1 MVLTQKQS
9 QKVVVNI
16 GHVPRK
22 RRRQTKNLRREAF
35 QRITKQNLVEA
46 SRREGVSKALQ
57 SYGHKLPQHMPYETL
72 DRAMHHTSHSILF
85 DIPERQRQSE
95 VKPFTTPEAMKGAVR
110 PYLKSDNSP
119 RRRQQR
125 ETTQAALAGIQR
137 ELGEQ
142 RLKVIRRRV
151 GTRET
156 QALQPATLQAKLS
169 PRGRTRGESERLGLL
184 RSPLKSYSSS
194 SESDRP
200 PASPGMPRGIPAQRL
215 QQLQE
220 KIQSIQGESRT
231 ERFRNL
237 QQQLSVATQQRPRSS
252 LRQSLESARA
262 NTSQ

>member
-46 SRREGVSKALQ
+46 SRREGVSKALE

-151 GTRET
+151 GTRELK
-156 QALQPATLQAKLS
+156 ALQPATLQAKLS
-169 PRGRTRGESERLGLL
+169 PRARTRGDSERLGLL
-184 RSPLKSYSSS
+184 RTPDKSY
-194 SESDRP
+194 SESDRT
-200 PASPGMPRGIPAQRL
+200 ATPGVPRGIPAQRL
-215 QQLQE
+215 QQIQE

-231 ERFRNL
+231 ERFRHL
-237 QQQLSVATQQRPRSS
+237 QQQLSVATHQEPRSL

-262 NTSQ
+262 KTSQ

>member
-72 DRAMHHTSHSILF
+72 DRAMHHTSHSIIF

-95 VKPFTTPEAMKGAVR
+95 VKPYTTPEAMKGAVR
-110 PYLKSDNSP
+110 PYLLGDNSP

-137 ELGEQ
+137 DRELREQ

-151 GTRET
+151 GSRELK
-156 QALQPATLQAKLS
+156 ALQPATLQAKLS
-169 PRGRTRGESERLGLL
+169 PRARTRGESQRLGLL
-184 RSPLKSYSSS
+184 RTPVSSSSS
-194 SESDRP
+194 SESDAP
-200 PASPGMPRGIPAQRL
+200 PATPGVPRGIPAQRL

-220 KIQSIQGESRT
+220 KIQSIHGESRT
-231 ERFRNL
+231 ERFRAL
-237 QQQLSVATQQRPRSS
+237 QQRLDVATHQQPRSA
-252 LRQSLESARA
+252 LRQSLETAR
-262 NTSQ
+262 TQL